1 MGEERVSRKQFIRL
15 GGALGV
21 GVAGSSVL
29 AACGSDSGQGGGESA
44 VESGGA
50 QGTTSS
56 LGGGETTSPAG
67 GTTQASSQPST
78 TSPTVEQGGIIV
90 QEEFLPPNQAFSFN
104 VAGDGG
110 ATPAILVHLEDGS
123 WMAYSA
129 VCTHAGCEVAY
140 QLESQTLGCPCHGS
154 MFDPADG
161 GSVVQGPAEQ
171 PLQEIQV
178 EASGGNVLLA

>member
-29 AACGSDSGQGGGESA
+29 AACGGESSGQGGG
-44 VESGGA
+44 
-50 QGTTSS
+50 QTTSGS
-56 LGGGETTSPAG
+56 TGETAASG

-78 TSPTVEQGGIIV
+78 TSPTVEQGGVIV

-104 VAGDGG
+104 VAGEG
-110 ATPAILVHLEDGS
+110 APQPAVLIHMEDGS

-140 QLESQTLGCPCHGS
+140 QLNSQTLGCPCHGS
-154 MFDPADG
+154 MFDPAASG
-161 GSVVQGPAEQ
+161 QVLQGPAEQ
-171 PLQEIQV
+171 PLQQIQV
-178 EASGGNVLLA
+178 EASGGNVMLA

>member
-1 MGEERVSRKQFIRL
+1 MGDERVSRKQFIRL
-15 GGALGV
+15 GGVLGV

-29 AACGSDSGQGGGESA
+29 AACSGESSS
-44 VESGGA
+44 SGSE
-50 QGTTSS
+50 TTSGS
-56 LGGGETTSPAG
+56 GGGGETTAASG
-67 GTTQASSQPST
+67 GTTQASSPPST
-78 TSPTVEQGGIIV
+78 TSPTVEQGGVIV

-104 VAGDGG
+104 VAGEGG
-110 ATPAILVHLEDGS
+110 AQPAVLVHMEDGS

-140 QLESQTLGCPCHGS
+140 QLKSQQLGCPCHGS

-161 GSVVQGPAEQ
+161 GSVVQGPAEK

-178 EASGGNVLLA
+178 EASGGNVMLA

>member
-29 AACGSDSGQGGGESA
+29 VACGGGESGA
-44 VESGGA
+44 NGQSTSG
-50 QGTTSS
+50 S
-56 LGGGETTSPAG
+56 GGGETTASAG
-67 GTTQASSQPST
+67 GTTQASSQPSA
-78 TSPTVEQGGIIV
+78 TSPTVEQGGAIV
-90 QEEFLPPNQAFSFN
+90 QEEFLPPGQAFSFN
-104 VAGDGG
+104 VAGQDGPQ
-110 ATPAILVHLEDGS
+110 PAVLVHMQDGS
-123 WMAYSA
+123 WIAYSA

-140 QLESQTLGCPCHGS
+140 QLNSQTLGCPCHGS

-178 EASGGNVLLA
+178 EASGGNVMLA

>member
-1 MGEERVSRKQFIRL
+1 MGEQRVSRKQFIRL

-29 AACGSDSGQGGGESA
+29 AACGGESGQGGGGQTTSG
-44 VESGGA
+44 SGGG
-50 QGTTSS
+50 GTTAAS
-56 LGGGETTSPAG
+56 G

-78 TSPTVEQGGIIV
+78 TSPTVEQGGVIV
-90 QEEFLPPNQAFSFN
+90 PEEFLPPNQAFPFN
-104 VAGDGG
+104 VAADGG
-110 ATPAILVHLEDGS
+110 AQPAVLIHMEDGS

-154 MFDPADG
+154 MFDPASNG
-161 GSVVQGPAEQ
+161 EVLQGPAEQ
-171 PLQEIQV
+171 PLEQVQV
-178 EASGGNVLLA
+178 EASGGNVMLA